1 MLRILVAEAQRSPEL
16 GRVFFEV
23 GPERGRKALQEYLEA
38 AHARGA
44 LSVRDCA
51 LAAEQ
56 LMSLCKGSTHLQF
69 LLNLIPPVTEE
80 QIRMQIAQA
89 VSAFMTLYG
98 PKR

>member
-1 MLRILVAEAQRSPEL
+1 
-16 GRVFFEV
+16 
-23 GPERGRKALQEYLEA
+23 
-38 AHARGA
+38 
-44 LSVRDCA
+44 
-51 LAAEQ
+51 
-56 LMSLCKGSTHLQF
+56 MSLCKGSTHLQF